1 MNRPGA
7 PTRCGPP
14 LFEDRYSLRLAA
26 GDGVLRVTRK
36 EGVGRWPHSAAGAC
50 LLTTAGCYADEWPV
64 HQRRGDRAASLNWCT
79 LDSCADDTRSPSGQ
93 VRSCRASFGR
103 RAQDSKGAK

>member
-36 EGVGRWPHSAAGAC
+36 EGVGDGHIAQRVPAYSPPRGATQTNGPFTKGVATE
-50 LLTTAGCYADEWPV
+50 LL
-64 HQRRGDRAASLNWCT
+64 R
-79 LDSCADDTRSPSGQ
+79 
-93 VRSCRASFGR
+93 
-103 RAQDSKGAK
+103 